1 MTREPFVHPYIP
13 NSAPDT
19 RRQMLLEI
27 GVEDVEELYEEIP
40 ERLRFKRRLDLP
52 EALPSEPELRRHVEG
67 LLARNQHCEDYLSF
81 LGGGCWQHSVPA
93 VCDEIMGRS
102 EFISAYSG
110 STYPDLGKYQARFE
124 FQSQMAELLDMDDV
138 ADSTYDW
145 GNAAGQSLRMT
156 CRITGRNQ
164 VVLVDTVGPE
174 RLAVI
179 RTLCGPPGMPGHI
192 DVELVGHDPLTG
204 FIDLAD
210 LERSV
215 SSATA
220 AVYIENPSYL
230 GFVEPNGAQVSSVAH
245 AAGALS
251 VVGVDPISLG
261 VLTPPSRYG
270 ADIVCGEL
278 QSLGM
283 HLMAGGCQAGFMAFR
298 DEEAFVSECP
308 LILFGIAETIREGEL
323 AFGEILAERTS
334 YGLRDKGRDW
344 VGTSTGLYAIGAG
357 VYLSL
362 MGPQGMREIGETI
375 IQRAHYASDLIE
387 KIDGLRR
394 LFTPGFFKEFVIN
407 FDDAGTTVKDV
418 NRGLLDRKIFGGKDL
433 STELPGLGQSALF
446 SVTEVHAKDDLDR
459 LADALSQVTR

>member
-1 MTREPFVHPYIP
+1 
-13 NSAPDT
+13 
-19 RRQMLLEI
+19 MLLEI

-40 ERLRFKRRLDLP
+40 ERLRLARRLDLP
-52 EALPSEPELRRHVEG
+52 EALPSEPELRRHMEE
-67 LLARNQHCEDYLSF
+67 LLGRNEHCESYLNF

-93 VCDEIMGRS
+93 VCDEIMARS

-145 GNAAGQSLRMT
+145 ANAAGQALRMA
-156 CRITGRNQ
+156 CRITGRNE

-174 RLAVI
+174 RLSVI
-179 RTLCGPPGMPGHI
+179 RTLCGPSNMAGHI
-192 DVELVGHDPLTG
+192 DVKLVGHHPVTG
-204 FIDLAD
+204 LIDLAA

-215 SSATA
+215 SRNTA
-220 AVYIENPSYL
+220 AVYLENPSYL
-230 GFVEPNGAQVSSVAH
+230 GCVEPSGAEVSAAAH

-261 VLTPPSRYG
+261 ILAPPSRYG
-270 ADIVCGEL
+270 ADIVVGEL

-362 MGPQGMREIGETI
+362 MGPQGMREVGETI
-375 IQRAHYASDLIE
+375 VQRSHYAADLIDGIE
-387 KIDGLRR
+387 GLRR
-394 LFTPGFFKEFVIN
+394 LFTPGFFKEFVVN
-407 FDDAGTTVKDV
+407 FDDAGVGVREV
-418 NRGLLDRKIFGGKDL
+418 NRSLLDHGIFGGKDL
-433 STELPGLGQSALF
+433 SAEFPELGQSALF
-446 SVTEVHAKDDLDR
+446 SVTEIHTKGDLDR
-459 LADALSQVTR
+459 LAEALSEVTR